1 MGSHYSLAS
10 ALVHQLE
17 PDSCAADKA
26 ESSNSALSSGHCSA
40 IRILLWST
48 QRHREGGRNALF
60 FPLIP
65 GRERAWKQKRAKE
78 NEAERPQ
85 SLDSERAFLQSCRC
99 TGTPPLHL
107 PWTLVANFLQKNCRI
122 IGKRVERTL
131 QPSLH
136 ANASAQRWNAELL
149 KKRNALMTAVS
160 QSFQLDKVLTN
171 RVDKTYWEGGRRT
184 K

>member
-10 ALVHQLE
+10 ALIHQLE

-26 ESSNSALSSGHCSA
+26 EISNSALSSGHCSA

-48 QRHREGGRNALF
+48 QRHREGGETLSFFLSFQGESALESR
-60 FPLIP
+60 
-65 GRERAWKQKRAKE
+65 RERRRTKQRVRNLSTVSEPSYRA
-78 NEAERPQ
+78 AAALVPPFTP
-85 SLDSERAFLQSCRC
+85 SLDSHCQLLTEKLQDY
-99 TGTPPLHL
+99 
-107 PWTLVANFLQKNCRI
+107 W
-122 IGKRVERTL
+122 KRVERTL

-149 KKRNALMTAVS
+149 KKRNVLMTAVS

-171 RVDKTYWEGGRRT
+171 RADKTYWEGGRRT